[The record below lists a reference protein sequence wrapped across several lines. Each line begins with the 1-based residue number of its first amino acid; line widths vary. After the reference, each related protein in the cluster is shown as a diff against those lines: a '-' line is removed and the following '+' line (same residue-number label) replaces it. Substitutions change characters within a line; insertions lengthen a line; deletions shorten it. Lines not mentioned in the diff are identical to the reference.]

1 MRRTLVAGL
10 VGLSLWSAPLLAQ
23 AKRDPHAPVVK
34 VAILLDTS
42 NSMDGLISQAKNQLW
57 KIVNELS
64 KAELNGKTPRL
75 EVALYEYG
83 NDSLS
88 ISQNYVR
95 RILPFTTDLDR
106 VSESLFALKTNGG
119 EEYCGA
125 VIQSSLKNL
134 DWGGSANDMKAIF
147 IAGNEPFDQGGVSYQ
162 EACAAARQK
171 GILINTVFC
180 GNRAE
185 GARTHWDQGA
195 QLAGGRFLVIDQDQK
210 VADIPTPYDKEL
222 ATLGTE
228 INKTYVQYGPQ
239 GGMGAARQEKMDE
252 AAASAAPSVAV
263 NRAASKAT
271 SNYSN
276 SNWDL
281 VDAKKDGSVDL
292 SKLKKEQL
300 PPEMQNLSEKERL
313 VYVEKKRLE
322 REKIQQR
329 MKELTR
335 KRDEFIAKNQKQQG
349 ADSLDSAMLK
359 TIRVQAS
366 QRGYKFQP

>member
-1 MRRTLVAGL
+1 MRNTLVTGL
-10 VGLSLWSAPLLAQ
+10 LGLSLLGAPLLAQ
-23 AKRDPHAPVVK
+23 AKKDPKPPTVR

-42 NSMDGLISQAKNQLW
+42 NSMDGLIVQAKNQLW

-64 KAELNGKTPRL
+64 KAELNGRAPRL

-88 ISQNYVR
+88 VSQNYVR

-147 IAGNEPFDQGGVSYQ
+147 IAGNEPFDQGGVSYK

-171 GILINTVFC
+171 GILINTIFC
-180 GNRAE
+180 GARDE
-185 GARTHWDQGA
+185 GSRSHWESGA

-210 VADIPTPYDKEL
+210 VADLPTPYDKEL
-222 ATLGTE
+222 ATLGGE

-239 GGMGAARQEKMDE
+239 GQAGAARQQSMDK
-252 AAASAAPSVAV
+252 AAESEAPSVAV
-263 NRAASKAT
+263 NRAATKST

-276 SNWDL
+276 SGWDL
-281 VDAKKDGSVDL
+281 VDAKKEGSVDL
-292 SKLKKEQL
+292 GKVKAEQL
-300 PPEMQNLSEKERL
+300 PPEMQKMSAGER
-313 VYVEKKRLE
+313 VAYVEKKRVD
-322 REKIQQR
+322 REKIQKR
-329 MKELTR
+329 MQELSR
-335 KRDEFIAKNQKQQG
+335 KRDEFLAKNQKQP
-349 ADSLDSAMLK
+349 ATESLDSAMLK

-366 QRGYKFQP
+366 ERGYKFKP